1 MRVLDHAPASW
12 FLLEE
17 GQRLYLDVN
26 CNHHIVGHTVLIPL
40 DSEELGRF
48 RSEGRLFLDELSA
61 DIQQSGAGVLPTSPY
76 TARDLTRTL
85 GEDVMRAVEEWRT
98 SFAHLPPAP
107 SPRPVVPPQSR
118 LRKFWI
124 SLFG

>member
-1 MRVLDHAPASW
+1 LRVLDHEPAAW

-26 CNHHIVGHTVLIPL
+26 CNHHIVGYTILISL
-40 DSEELGRF
+40 DDEELARF
-48 RSEGRLFLDELSA
+48 RSEGRPFLDELSA

-85 GEDVMRAVEEWRT
+85 GEDVMRAVAGWGK
-98 SFAHLPPAP
+98 SVADFPPAP
-107 SPRPVVPPQSR
+107 SPGPVVPPQSR
-118 LRKFWI
+118 LRKFWT